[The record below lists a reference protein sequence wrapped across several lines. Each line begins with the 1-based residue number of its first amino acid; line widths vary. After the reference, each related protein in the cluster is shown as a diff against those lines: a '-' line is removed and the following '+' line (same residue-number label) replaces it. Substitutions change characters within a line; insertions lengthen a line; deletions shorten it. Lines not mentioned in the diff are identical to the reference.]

1 MATIGYDAKRIV
13 RNATGLGSYGRT
25 LINDLAPIV
34 PDDTRLL
41 LYAPDKGRDGLRQ
54 QVTQRPNV
62 EFAYPRHAQSA
73 AAKALWRTK
82 GIVDDLKADGV
93 SLFHGLSGELPIGI
107 AKSGIPAV
115 ATVHDLI
122 FMRHPEF
129 YNPIDV
135 MIYKWKF
142 RLLCR
147 EASRII
153 AISQRTKLDIME
165 LGGFPE
171 SRIDVIYQSCGTR
184 FKALVSDELRQA
196 AAERYKLPPRYI
208 LSVGT
213 IEMRK
218 NALLAVKALPML
230 PDDVHL
236 VLVGHATPYADV
248 VRRYAAQHQLEQ
260 RLHII
265 EGVGNDT
272 LPAIYQQAESFV
284 YPSRYEGFGIP
295 IIEAIQSGLPVVAAK
310 GSCLEEAGGP
320 DNLYVDADR
329 PEELAAA
336 LRQTLRGAEFRDV
349 RIARSREYVK
359 RFENTAAAKQV
370 LDVYDKML
378 STSRAHTGNTPQ
390 AHQQQTL

>member
-25 LINDLAPIV
+25 LINDLATIV
-34 PDDTRLL
+34 PADTRLV
-41 LYAPDKGRDGLRQ
+41 LYAPDRGRDDLRSQ
-54 QVTQRPNV
+54 IIRRQNV
-62 EFAYPRHAQSA
+62 ELACPEHARSA
-73 AAKALWRTK
+73 LAKAWWRSR
-82 GIVDDLKADGV
+82 GIVERLKADGV
-93 SLFHGLSGELPIGI
+93 SLFHGLSGELPTGI

-142 RLLCR
+142 RRLCR
-147 EASRII
+147 EAGRII
-153 AISQRTKLDIME
+153 AISECTKLDIME

-196 AAERYKLPPRYI
+196 AAARYHLPPRYV

-218 NALLAVKALPML
+218 NALLALKALPML

-236 VLVGHATPYADV
+236 VLVGRSTPYTAV
-248 VRRYAAQHQLEQ
+248 VRKYAASHALEP

-265 EGVGNDT
+265 EGVPNDT

-336 LRQTLRGAEFRDV
+336 VRQTLRGAEFRDA
-349 RIARSREYVK
+349 RIARSREYVR
-359 RFENTAAAKQV
+359 RFENTGTARQV
-370 LDVYDKML
+370 LAVYDKML
-378 STSRAHTGNTPQ
+378 SAR
-390 AHQQQTL
+390 